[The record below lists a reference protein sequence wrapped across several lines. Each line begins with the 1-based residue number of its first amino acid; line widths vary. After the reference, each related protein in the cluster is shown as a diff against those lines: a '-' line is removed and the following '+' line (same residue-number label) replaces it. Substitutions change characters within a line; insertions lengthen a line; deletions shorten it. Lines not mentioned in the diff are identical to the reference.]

1 MKNLVASVSVIT
13 TNGDIFW
20 HTRKGL
26 SDDKTKAT
34 KFKTVEHALK
44 LCRKKYSP
52 MLGIELKTWKA
63 SEL

>member
-1 MKNLVASVSVIT
+1 VVTV
-13 TNGDIFW
+13 NGDILW

-26 SDDKTKAT
+26 SDDKTRAT
-34 KFKTVEHALK
+34 IFKTVEHALK

-52 MLGIELKTWKA
+52 ILGIELKNWKA